1 MVLLTATPGIISAI
15 KALPLTA
22 REELSLAETPS
33 LNDPISHEQLIS
45 IARRLSSHPSR
56 STNTGEEDDAAETVD
71 SPTCEGSKYTLNSLL
86 RGAKLYIPPPPPK
99 PAPSPEYL
107 ALKAKLLAEAEQN
120 QYNSLLH
127 PLSPSESKR
136 QPAAIFASRSSR
148 IHNGAKQSVLM
159 ENDESDPIT
168 PSLVLNILV
177 SILFTGFATY
187 WGLSNFRIPKLSTLL
202 PWSERPSSLN
212 SDPHAYYYYPH
223 APSSQPFRVFV
234 SLFIGILVG
243 VAEVVVYASYLRKVA
258 NAKAKEKAKVEKKVF
273 IGLVEDPPHDKSQVP
288 AKVST
293 SVSLKDGEKEEI
305 WGKGV
310 NGGARRRVRDKWR
323 EKENRLEQE

>member
-1 MVLLTATPGIISAI
+1 MVFLTATPSIISAVE
-15 KALPLTA
+15 ALPLTA
-22 REELSLAETPS
+22 REELSLAEAPG
-33 LNDPISHEQLIS
+33 LNDPISHSQLIS
-45 IARRLSSHPSR
+45 IARRLSARPSR
-56 STNTGEEDDAAETVD
+56 STDIDEEDNVGVPVD
-71 SPTCEGSKYTLNSLL
+71 TATCEGSKYTLNSLL
-86 RGAKLYIPPPPPK
+86 RGTKLYIPPPPPK

-127 PLSPSESKR
+127 PLSESESKR
-136 QPAAIFASRSSR
+136 QPAAIFASSSSR
-148 IHNGAKQSVLM
+148 THNGAKPSVLM

-202 PWSERPSSLN
+202 PWSERPSSPTN
-212 SDPHAYYYYPH
+212 DPHTYYYYPH

-234 SLFIGILVG
+234 SLFVGILVG
-243 VAEVVVYASYLRKVA
+243 VAEVVVYASYLRKVE

-273 IGLVEDPPHDKSQVP
+273 IGLVEDNPRDEDRDP
-288 AKVST
+288 AKLST
-293 SVSLKDGEKEEI
+293 SVSFEDGEKEEI
-305 WGKGV
+305 WGKGI
-310 NGGARRRVRDKWR
+310 NGGARRRVREKWR